1 MSQTCPYRPLR
12 VLGEGRTARVE
23 EAVGPTG
30 RVALKRP
37 RSPSDAARLQEE
49 GRLLAMLPGIGLPDL
64 VDRAPDGG
72 WLALE
77 LLPGPDLW
85 TWSRPRTVQSI
96 VDALAA
102 LADTLARLH
111 AAGLSHGDVKASN
124 VLMDDHGRPRLL
136 DLGLAVSRPAEPSG
150 PPARGF
156 SGTLG
161 AAAPEQLAGSG
172 PTPEGDVYA
181 LGALA
186 YRTLTGAAPF
196 PGSPAAQVLA
206 ATDTLPLPPAGLRPG
221 LPSGLDALI
230 LRMLHRRAEARPP
243 AESLGAALRRSLA
256 TAPLDLSPALMDHW
270 SAASRAVVAIQDQS
284 ARRILV
290 VCGGEAS
297 RRVALQRSLVARV
310 AAEGLPEEPGGV
322 MVLGSHGS
330 DAEIAAR
337 ASRAE
342 ARLVLVE
349 HPTPLPSLASLG
361 AQHLDLGVLGT
372 TREEAHGPLIAALAR
387 GPRTVVE
394 LADALA
400 VRPHEVLDIAEPMVV
415 AGTLIELE
423 DGARIALAP
432 R

>member
-1 MSQTCPYRPLR
+1 MSETCPYRPVR
-12 VLGEGRTARVE
+12 FLGEGRTARVD

-37 RSPSDAARLQEE
+37 RSPSHAAQLQEE
-49 GRLLAMLPGIGLPDL
+49 GRLLAMLSGIGLPDL
-64 VDRAPDGG
+64 VDCAPDGA

-77 LLPGPDLW
+77 LLPGPDLRS
-85 TWSRPRTVQSI
+85 WSRQRTVHSI

-124 VLMDDHGRPRLL
+124 VLIDNRGRPRLL
-136 DLGLAVSRPAEPSG
+136 DLGLAVSRPAEPSE

-161 AAAPEQLAGSG
+161 AAAPEQLSGSG

-196 PGSPAAQVLA
+196 PGSPAAQVLTT
-206 ATDTLPLPPAGLRPG
+206 TDSLPLPPAGLRPG
-221 LPSGLDALI
+221 LPFGLDALI
-230 LRMLHRRAEARPP
+230 LRMLHRRAAARPP

-256 TAPLDLSPALMDHW
+256 TAPLHLPSALMEHW
-270 SAASRAVVAIQDQS
+270 DAAARAVVAVQDLS

-290 VCGGEAS
+290 VCGGDAG
-297 RRVALQRSLVARV
+297 RRDALERALVARV
-310 AAEGLPEEPGGV
+310 TAEGLPVGPGGV
-322 MVLGSHGS
+322 VFLDSIGSS
-330 DAEIAAR
+330 AEVVVR
-337 ASRAE
+337 ASRAG
-342 ARLVLVE
+342 AGLVLVD
-349 HPTPLPSLASLG
+349 HPTPLPALASLG
-361 AQHLDLGVLGT
+361 AQHLDLGVPASDGG
-372 TREEAHGPLIAALAR
+372 ESHGPLLAALVH
-387 GPRTVVE
+387 GPRTVIE

-400 VRPHEVLDIAEPMVV
+400 LRPHEVLDIAEPLIV